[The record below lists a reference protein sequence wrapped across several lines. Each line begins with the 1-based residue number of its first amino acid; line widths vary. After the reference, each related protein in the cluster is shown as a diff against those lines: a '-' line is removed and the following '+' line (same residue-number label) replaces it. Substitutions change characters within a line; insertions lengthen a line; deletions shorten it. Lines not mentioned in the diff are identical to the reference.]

1 MATETAHTNL
11 TDHRGSSLNSQ
22 MNDAQP
28 VPKPAHRSPWLLP
41 VLFAPVFM
49 VILDVFIVNVAAP
62 SVRDDLGA
70 SDSDLQ
76 WVVAAYLLTYAISLI
91 TGGRLGD
98 IFGRRR
104 MFKIGI
110 AGFTIASA
118 LCAAAPDPTTL
129 IVARLL
135 QGFGGAAMWPQVLSI
150 IQVEFSPAE
159 RPKAFGFQG
168 MIQGLAAIAGQ
179 IVGGG
184 LIALDLL
191 GLGWRWVFLVNLPVG
206 AITLLVADR
215 LIPESRSENA
225 RRLDLLGVAL
235 ATLTLSLVM
244 IPAVEGRELG
254 WPAWTFAAFAA
265 AIPAGAL
272 FVGAERRIAARG
284 GSPLAELHL
293 FDTRGFRIGLLS
305 AIVLYFVISF
315 FFLLAIYLQEG
326 LGLSALD
333 SGLAFTP
340 IAVAFVAS
348 SLTGP
353 RLADGVREYL
363 PQLGATVAALGLI
376 ATIFAVQATTDA
388 SVSVWLILAMVPV
401 GGGMGLAIPPLINLV
416 LRAVPPTDAGAASGM
431 LVTSQQIGNALGVA
445 LVGTIFFGELG
456 SATSVAA
463 HGDAFSVA
471 LGVQAAFALAAAAM
485 VSRARQT
492 VEERASGGVP
502 AREGAT
508 AR

>member
-1 MATETAHTNL
+1 MASETTQTDL
-11 TDHRGSSLNSQ
+11 TDHRGSPLNSQ
-22 MNDAQP
+22 MNDAA
-28 VPKPAHRSPWLLP
+28 VPKPARRSPWLLP

-49 VILDVFIVNVAAP
+49 VLLDVFIVNVAAP
-62 SVRDDLGA
+62 SLRADLGA

-76 WVVAAYLLTYAISLI
+76 WVVAAYLFTYAISLI

-98 IFGRRR
+98 VFGRRR

-110 AGFTIASA
+110 AGFTVASA

-159 RPKAFGFQG
+159 RPKALGFQG
-168 MIQGLAAIAGQ
+168 LVQGLAAISGQ

-191 GLGWRWVFLVNLPVG
+191 GLGWRTVFLVNIPVG
-206 AITLLVADR
+206 LIALLFADR

-225 RRLDLLGVAL
+225 RRLDLLGVGL

-244 IPAVEGRELG
+244 VPAVEGRELG
-254 WPAWTFAAFAA
+254 WPAWTFASFAA
-265 AIPAGAL
+265 AIPAAAL
-272 FVGAERRIAARG
+272 FIAAERRMAARG
-284 GSPLAELHL
+284 GSPLVELHL
-293 FDTRGFRIGLLS
+293 FETWGFRIGLLS
-305 AIVLYFVISF
+305 ATVLYFVNSF
-315 FFLLAIYLQEG
+315 FFLLSIYLQDG
-326 LGLSALD
+326 LGLSPLE

-340 IAVAFVAS
+340 IAVAFVTA

-363 PQLGATVAALGLI
+363 PQIGATVAAIGLI
-376 ATIFAVQATTDA
+376 TTIIAVQATGDG
-388 SVSVWLILAMVPV
+388 SVSAWLLLAMVPV
-401 GGGMGLAIPPLINLV
+401 GAGMGTAIPPLINLV
-416 LRAVPPTDAGAASGM
+416 LRAVPPADAGAASGM
-431 LVTSQQIGNALGVA
+431 MVTSQQIGNALGVA

-456 SATSVAA
+456 SATGAGA
-463 HGDAFSVA
+463 FGDAFMVA
-471 LGVQAAFALAAAAM
+471 LAVQAVFALTAAAL
-485 VSRARQT
+485 VGRARQT
-492 VEERASGGVP
+492 SRERAMAGIP
-502 AREGAT
+502 EGA
-508 AR
+508 

>member
-1 MATETAHTNL
+1 M
-11 TDHRGSSLNSQ
+11 DR
-22 MNDAQP
+22 
-28 VPKPAHRSPWLLP
+28 KPEHPAARSPWLLP

-49 VILDVFIVNVAAP
+49 VILDVFIVNVTAP
-62 SVRDDLGA
+62 SLRSDLGA

-104 MFKIGI
+104 MFKLGI
-110 AGFTIASA
+110 AGFTVASA

-168 MIQGLAAIAGQ
+168 LVQGLAAIAGQ

-184 LIALDLL
+184 LIALDVL
-191 GLGWRWVFLVNLPVG
+191 GLGWRSVFLINIPVG
-206 AITLLVADR
+206 IVALLAADR
-215 LIPESRSENA
+215 LIPESRSDTA
-225 RRLDLLGVAL
+225 RRLDFVGVGL
-235 ATLTLSLVM
+235 ATLVLTLIMV
-244 IPAVEGRELG
+244 PAVEGRELG
-254 WPAWTFAAFAA
+254 WPAWTFFAFAA
-265 AIPAGAL
+265 ALPTAAL
-272 FVGAERRIAARG
+272 FVAAERRIGGRE

-293 FDTRGFRIGLLS
+293 FEARGFRIGLLS
-305 AIVLYFVISF
+305 AVVLYFVISF
-315 FFLLAIYLQEG
+315 FFLLSIYLQDG

-340 IAVAFVAS
+340 IAVAFVSS
-348 SLTGP
+348 SLLGP
-353 RLADGVREYL
+353 RLADGPREYL
-363 PQLGATVAALGLI
+363 PQVGATVAALGLI
-376 ATIFAVQATTDA
+376 ATIAAVQATGDG
-388 SVSVWLILAMVPV
+388 SVSAWLLLAMVPV
-401 GGGMGLAIPPLINLV
+401 GGGLGLAVPPLINLV
-416 LRAVPPTDAGAASGM
+416 LRAVPPSDAGAASGM

-445 LVGTIFFGELG
+445 IVGTIFFGELG
-456 SATSVAA
+456 SATGAAA

-471 LGVQAAFALAAAAM
+471 LGVQAAFALTAAAL
-485 VSRARQT
+485 VSRARRT
-492 VEERASGGVP
+492 GDERAP
-502 AREGAT
+502 AAMPAGERA
-508 AR
+508 